1 MLTKR
6 PSVMSCLFVCLSSIE
21 KSLKTKV
28 EETINHMAAAGAD
41 RKHFAGVTRALSDQH
56 HPL

>member
-1 MLTKR
+1 
-6 PSVMSCLFVCLSSIE
+6 LFVCLSSIE